1 MQPEGE
7 LQMRNDHTTA
17 RAAVPIRN
25 GIVVLSG
32 YNLRIRIDRRHLAVE
47 DGCGLERRE
56 ARFSKAPSRLRR
68 LVVLGHTG
76 FLTLEAMRWL
86 SDAKAALVVID
97 ADGTIIAATA
107 PQRINDPR
115 LRRLQA
121 LAIGT
126 PIGVEVTRELLGRK
140 LEGQRHVLSTIGAL
154 DLAKASAFDEFLGR
168 IAAARSIEECLGA
181 ESVIAAH
188 YFRAWERRV
197 AAQFVKR
204 DAAAVPTH
212 WRAFGGRSSH
222 ITGNPRTA
230 TDPVNAMLNYLYA
243 LLEAETRIAL
253 LTFGIDPGLGFAHAD
268 VSNRDAL
275 ALDVMEAAR
284 PAVDSWLLNLLAT
297 RPFKPREFLEERDG
311 RCRLTPP
318 LAHELAASIGR
329 WRSVIA
335 PIVERVVDVIA
346 SGDRK
351 LSPLVGIAARKAKP
365 RLAGIADHVPRARIA
380 TTVDR
385 RRKHV
390 SDARPD
396 RRCHN
401 CGEPFGGKRCKDCG
415 FVPVAM
421 DDAGADRQRVGAMA
435 QARANRDWSGPVDD
449 RDFKRDIL
457 PGLQGVTLRRII
469 EATGLSKRFAS
480 QIRNG
485 LAIPH
490 RRHWAALASLV
501 SSP

>member
-1 MQPEGE
+1 
-7 LQMRNDHTTA
+7 MRNDHTTA
-17 RAAVPIRN
+17 RAAVPIRD
-25 GIVVLSG
+25 GIAVLSG
-32 YNLRIRIDRRHLAVE
+32 YNVRIRIDRRHLAVE

-76 FLTLEAMRWL
+76 FVSLEALRWL

-97 ADGTIIAATA
+97 ADGTVIASTA

-121 LAIGT
+121 LAVGT
-126 PIGVEVTRELLGRK
+126 PIGVDVTRELLGRK
-140 LEGQRHVLSTIGAL
+140 VEGQRRVLATIGAL
-154 DLAKASAFDEFLGR
+154 DPAKASAFEEFLGR
-168 IAAARSIEECLGA
+168 IAAAGSIEECLGA
-181 ESVIAAH
+181 ESVVAAH
-188 YFRAWERRV
+188 YFRAWESRV

-204 DAAAVPTH
+204 GAAAVPTH
-212 WRAFGGRSSH
+212 WRSFGGRSSH

-284 PAVDSWLLNLLAT
+284 PTVDAWLLDLLAT
-297 RPFKPREFLEERDG
+297 RPFKAREFIEGRDG

-329 WRSVIA
+329 WRSVMA
-335 PIVERVVDVIA
+335 PIVERLVDLIGGA
-346 SGDRK
+346 DRK
-351 LSPLVGIAARKAKP
+351 LSPLVGLAARKAKP

-385 RRKHV
+385 RRKYE

-396 RRCHN
+396 RRCQN
-401 CGEPFGGKRCKDCG
+401 CGEVYRGKRCKDCG
-415 FVPVAM
+415 FAPVSI
-421 DDAGADRQRVGAMA
+421 DDAGADRQRVGAKA
-435 QARANRDWSGPVDD
+435 KARANRDWSGPADD

-457 PGLQGVTLRRII
+457 PELQGVTLRRIM

-485 LAIPH
+485 LAVPH
-490 RRHWAALASLV
+490 RRHWDALLV
-501 SSP
+501 LLER

>member
-1 MQPEGE
+1 
-7 LQMRNDHTTA
+7 MRNDHTMA
-17 RAAVPIRN
+17 RTAVPIRD
-25 GIVVLSG
+25 GIAVLSG

-47 DGCGLERRE
+47 DGCGLDRRK

-76 FLTLEAMRWL
+76 YVSLEALRWL
-86 SDAKAALVVID
+86 ADAKAALVVID
-97 ADGTIIAATA
+97 GDGTVIASTA

-126 PIGVEVTRELLGRK
+126 PIGVEVTRELLSRK
-140 LEGQRHVLSTIGAL
+140 VEGQRRVLATVGAL
-154 DLAKASAFDEFLGR
+154 DPMKASAFDEFLGR

-188 YFRAWERRV
+188 YFRAWEGRV

-268 VSNRDAL
+268 VSGRDAL
-275 ALDVMEAAR
+275 ALDVMEGAR
-284 PAVDSWLLNLLAT
+284 PAVDAWLLELLAS
-297 RPFKPREFLEERDG
+297 RPFRARELIEGRDG

-329 WRSVIA
+329 WRWVVA
-335 PIVERVVDVIA
+335 PIVERVVDLVGSA
-346 SGDRK
+346 DRE
-351 LSPLVGIAARKAKP
+351 LSPLVGLAGRKAKP
-365 RLAGIADHVPRARIA
+365 RLARIDEHIPRARIA

-385 RRKHV
+385 RRKHA

-396 RRCHN
+396 HRCQN
-401 CGEPFGGKRCKDCG
+401 CGEVYRGKRCKDCG
-415 FVPVAM
+415 FAPVAV
-421 DDAGADRQRVGAMA
+421 DDAGADRQRAGAMA

-457 PGLQGVTLRRII
+457 PGLRGVTLRRIM

-485 LAIPH
+485 LAVPH
-490 RRHWAALASLV
+490 RRHWTALAKCGRRNA
-501 SSP
+501 

>member
-1 MQPEGE
+1 
-7 LQMRNDHTTA
+7 MRNDHTTA
-17 RAAVPIRN
+17 RAAVPIRD
-25 GIVVLSG
+25 GIAVLSG

-76 FLTLEAMRWL
+76 FVSLEALRWL

-97 ADGTIIAATA
+97 ADGTVIASTA

-121 LAIGT
+121 LAVGT
-126 PIGVEVTRELLGRK
+126 PIGVDVTRELLGRK
-140 LEGQRHVLSTIGAL
+140 ITGQRQVLVTIGAL
-154 DLAKASAFDEFLGR
+154 DAVKASAFDEFLGR
-168 IAAARSIEECLGA
+168 IAAASTIEECLGA
-181 ESVIAAH
+181 ESVVAAH
-188 YFRAWERRV
+188 YFRAWEGRV
-197 AAQFVKR
+197 GAQFVKR
-204 DAAAVPTH
+204 DVAAVPAH

-243 LLEAETRIAL
+243 LLEAETRIAV

-275 ALDVMEAAR
+275 ALDVMEGAR
-284 PAVDSWLLNLLAT
+284 PAVDAWLLELLAT
-297 RPFKPREFLEERDG
+297 RPFKAREFIENRDG

-318 LAHELAASIGR
+318 LAHELAGSIGR
-329 WRSVIA
+329 WRSVVA
-335 PIVERVVDVIA
+335 PIVERIVDLIGRA
-346 SGDRK
+346 DRE
-351 LSPLVGIAARKAKP
+351 LAPLVGLAARKAKP
-365 RLAGIADHVPRARIA
+365 RLSGIAEHMPRARIA

-385 RRKHV
+385 RRKYA

-396 RRCHN
+396 RRCQN
-401 CGEPFGGKRCKDCG
+401 CGELYTGKRCKDCG
-415 FVPVAM
+415 FAPVSV
-421 DDAGADRQRVGAMA
+421 DNAGADRQRVAAMT
-435 QARANRDWSGPVDD
+435 QARANRDWSGPADD

-457 PGLQGVTLRRII
+457 PGLQTVTLRRIM

-485 LAIPH
+485 LAVPH
-490 RRHWAALASLV
+490 KRHWRVLASLPDV
-501 SSP
+501 

>member
-1 MQPEGE
+1 
-7 LQMRNDHTTA
+7 MRNDHTTA
-17 RAAVPIRN
+17 RAAVPIRD
-25 GIVVLSG
+25 GIAVLSG
-32 YNLRIRIDRRHLAVE
+32 YNVRIRIDRRHLAVE

-76 FLTLEAMRWL
+76 FVSLEALRWL
-86 SDAKAALVVID
+86 ADAKAALVVID
-97 ADGTIIAATA
+97 GDGTVIASTA

-126 PIGVEVTRELLGRK
+126 PIGVEITRELLGRK
-140 LEGQRHVLSTIGAL
+140 VEGQRRVLATIGAL
-154 DLAKASAFDEFLGR
+154 DPVKASAFDEFLGR
-168 IAAARSIEECLGA
+168 IAEARSIEECLGA
-181 ESVIAAH
+181 ESVSAAH
-188 YFRAWERRV
+188 YFRAWESRV
-197 AAQFVKR
+197 AARFVKR
-204 DAAAVPTH
+204 DAAAVPQH

-284 PAVDSWLLNLLAT
+284 PAVDSWLLDLLAT
-297 RPFKPREFLEERDG
+297 RPLKVREFIEGRDG

-329 WRSVIA
+329 WRSVVA
-335 PIVERVVDVIA
+335 PIVENLVDLLGSA
-346 SGDRK
+346 DRQ
-351 LSPLVGIAARKAKP
+351 LSPLVGLAGRKAKP
-365 RLAGIADHVPRARIA
+365 RLAGIAAHMPRVRIA
-380 TTVDR
+380 VTVDR

-390 SDARPD
+390 SGAVPD

-401 CGEPFGGKRCKDCG
+401 CGEPFRGKRCKDCG
-415 FVPVAM
+415 FAPVLA
-421 DDAGADRQRVGAMA
+421 DDTGADRQRVAAMV
-435 QARANRDWSGPVDD
+435 QARADRDWRGAADD

-457 PGLQGVTLRRII
+457 PRLQGVTLRRIM

-485 LAIPH
+485 LAVPH
-490 RRHWAALASLV
+490 HRHWEALSRLGTKDHQAV
-501 SSP
+501 RET

>member
-1 MQPEGE
+1 M
-7 LQMRNDHTTA
+7 
-17 RAAVPIRN
+17 PIRE

-47 DGCGLERRE
+47 DGCGLDRRE

-76 FLTLEAMRWL
+76 FVSLEALRWL

-97 ADGTIIAATA
+97 ADGTVIASTA

-115 LRRLQA
+115 LCRLQA

-126 PIGVEVTRELLGRK
+126 PVGVKITRELLSRK
-140 LEGQRHVLSTIGAL
+140 VEGQRGVLATIGAL
-154 DLAKASAFDEFLGR
+154 DPVKASAFDEFLGR

-181 ESVIAAH
+181 ESVMAAH
-188 YFRAWERRV
+188 YFRAWEGRI
-197 AAQFVKR
+197 ATQFVKR
-204 DAAAVPTH
+204 DAPAIPAH

-230 TDPVNAMLNYLYA
+230 TDPVNALLNYLYA

-275 ALDVMEAAR
+275 ALDVMEAGR
-284 PAVDSWLLNLLAT
+284 PAVDSWLLDLIAT
-297 RPFKPREFLEERDG
+297 RPFIAREFIEGRDG

-329 WRSVIA
+329 WRSVVA
-335 PIVERVVDVIA
+335 PIVEQVVDLIGGA
-346 SGDRK
+346 DRD
-351 LSPLVGIAARKAKP
+351 LSPIVGLAARKAKP
-365 RLAGIADHVPRARIA
+365 RLAGIAEYMPRARIA

-390 SDARPD
+390 STAQLDL
-396 RRCHN
+396 RCRN
-401 CGEPFGGKRCKDCG
+401 CGEPFRGKRCKGCG
-415 FVPVAM
+415 FAPLSV
-421 DDAGADRQRVGAMA
+421 DDAGTDRQRVTAMA
-435 QARANRDWSGPVDD
+435 QARANRDWSGAADD
-449 RDFKRDIL
+449 RDFNRDIL
-457 PGLQGVTLRRII
+457 PGLQGVTLRRIM

-485 LAIPH
+485 LAVPH
-490 RRHWAALASLV
+490 RRHWPSLAKLV
-501 SSP
+501 LKPTVRADRD